1 MIVPVL
7 VSLSGLPGTG
17 KTTLA
22 RALCRRL
29 QAVHLRIDSIE
40 HALHAEGI
48 DPGPAGYLAAYAV
61 AEDNLLLGLTVVTD
75 CVNSLAI
82 TRQALRDAAVRAGC
96 GIAEVELVCSDPAE
110 HRRRIEDRLPDW
122 PGQRLPRWCDVTA
135 RAVEAWDRAPARIE
149 TAGRSLEACLAEAL
163 AVVGA
168 AAACGV
174 PGPGP

>member
-1 MIVPVL
+1 ML

-29 QAVHLRIDSIE
+29 RAVHLRIDSIE
-40 HALHAEGI
+40 HALHAEGM

-61 AEDNLLLGLTVVTD
+61 AEDNLRLGLTVVTD
-75 CVNSLAI
+75 CVNPLGI
-82 TRQALRDAAVRAGC
+82 TRQALRDAAARAGC
-96 GIAEVELVCSDPAE
+96 GTAEVELVCSDLVE
-110 HRRRIEDRLPDW
+110 HRRRVEDRLPDW

-149 TAGRSLEACLAEAL
+149 TSGRSVEACLVQAL

-168 AAACGV
+168 AAGGAPR
-174 PGPGP
+174 PGP